1 MNKDDDDISGILS
14 CNLSAPGKCPEDSK
28 SDFTLPP
35 PTLNS
40 GGLFFVL
47 MLTIIDLFLGN
58 WSGIKATF
66 TFERMA
72 SYFFIHVYG
81 PCALIVII
89 SWVSFL
95 LPRSSPPA
103 RVTLGVTSVLTVVTI
118 LNMLNNSMPKVL

>member
-1 MNKDDDDISGILS
+1 MMMISLGSSLAILVPWENTQRTA
-14 CNLSAPGKCPEDSK
+14 NLSSHSP
-28 SDFTLPP
+28 L

-40 GGLFFVL
+40 GGIFFFL
-47 MLTIIDLFLGN
+47 MLTMIDLFLGN